1 MTSYS
6 DIQEGRWDGERGY
19 TTDLNQRE
27 MENKEEERWRNMMSA
42 EGKAWFQAWTQKEHV
57 SAFVQER

>member
-1 MTSYS
+1 MMTSYS
-6 DIQEGRWDGERGY
+6 DIQEGRWDGEGGY

-42 EGKAWFQAWTQKEHV
+42 EGKAWFQA
-57 SAFVQER
+57 